1 MTKKS
6 CECSNFIDGLCIAE
20 KCTLNAPRF
29 ITQSEAEKIGFELQQ
44 ESKKR
49 KKDEMPFTPS
59 CVVFWIL
66 RKFNIRRKEGD
77 LENG

>member
-6 CECSNFIDGLCIAE
+6 CECSSFIDGLCIAE
-20 KCTLNAPRF
+20 KCILNAPRF

-44 ESKKR
+44 VSRKR
-49 KKDEMPFTPS
+49 SRAEDPFPPS
-59 CVVFWIL
+59 SVVFWIL

-77 LENG
+77 LE